1 MTPHHLN
8 QMLLSFRQKTL
19 TYAAL
24 GCSLVLI
31 VLQSCELER
40 PPDYGRVG
48 NVVRFSGKVWDV
60 KTSLGS
66 VGPGPNYFSGRAEDL
81 FLDGK
86 GYLHLR
92 IAEHDGRWY
101 STELVGRD
109 TCGYGTYRW
118 VIEGD
123 LQNIANNTVV
133 GLFTWNDSSF
143 RSQANSEVDIE
154 FAKWGENNAPTLNYA
169 VQPVNFGP
177 YYPERVRGVAT
188 YPGDLIG
195 VTTHEFVWRDTLIEW
210 TSWAGEGTGGRVIG
224 KWKFNSNN
232 PARIKNEGGQQSVP
246 IVIPAPENNTRTRMN
261 YWLLGGAAPSD
272 GKEHEVVI
280 RSFNY
285 IPIEP

>member
-1 MTPHHLN
+1 M
-8 QMLLSFRQKTL
+8 
-19 TYAAL
+19 
-24 GCSLVLI
+24 
-31 VLQSCELER
+31 
-40 PPDYGRVG
+40 
-48 NVVRFSGKVWDV
+48 
-60 KTSLGS
+60 
-66 VGPGPNYFSGRAEDL
+66 
-81 FLDGK
+81 
-86 GYLHLR
+86 
-92 IAEHDGRWY
+92 
-101 STELVGRD
+101 
-109 TCGYGTYRW
+109 
-118 VIEGD
+118 
-123 LQNIANNTVV
+123 
-133 GLFTWNDSSF
+133 
-143 RSQANSEVDIE
+143 
-154 FAKWGENNAPTLNYA
+154 GENNAPTLNYA

-280 RSFNY
+280 RSFTY